1 MKNKLFLAATS
12 LSLLTIAACGDTATP
27 TSGVKDESNLTLQEV
42 YNKAIERQQSLKS
55 VHAKLEMDQVT
66 ELTMEGQTMQITS
79 SSNLTM
85 DLTQDPLSLYTNG
98 TMDMNMGE
106 EKLSMPLEMYMTEQ
120 DGFFFYNGDTK
131 QWLKLPE
138 NQQELLLQQTGAQ
151 ADASEQLEQ
160 LKPFIEDFTFKQDND
175 SYLLTLVI
183 EGEKFKEF
191 ILSQMN
197 NSLGDMSE
205 VDEEVLSNMSF
216 EDSKYEI
223 VIGKDTF
230 DTKEIDLDL
239 TIVLDIE
246 GQTTKVESD
255 TKVEY
260 SKFDEVKQ
268 ISIPEEVKK
277 NAVSSDS

>member
-1 MKNKLFLAATS
+1 MKRKIFLAATS

-42 YNKAIERQQSLKS
+42 YNKAIERQQSLES
-55 VHAKLEMDQVT
+55 VHAKLEMNQAT
-66 ELTMEGQTMQITS
+66 ELSIDGQSVMLTS

-85 DLTQDPLSLYTNG
+85 DMTQNPLSFYTNG
-98 TMDMNMGE
+98 TVDMNMGD
-106 EKLSMPLEMYMTEQ
+106 EKVSMPMEMYMTEK
-120 DGFFFYNGDTK
+120 DGFFFYNGQNE

-138 NQQELLLQQTGAQ
+138 SQQELLLQQTGAQ

-175 SYLLTLVI
+175 SYLLTLSI

-197 NSLGDMSE
+197 TSLGDLTE
-205 VDEEVLSNMSF
+205 VNEEIYTNMSF
-216 EDSKYEI
+216 KDSKYEI
-223 VIGKDTF
+223 VIEKDTF
-230 DTKEIDLDL
+230 DTKQIDMDL
-239 TIVLDIE
+239 TLLMDIE

-260 SKFDEVKQ
+260 SKFDEMDQIKIPDAVKNKA
-268 ISIPEEVKK
+268 I
-277 NAVSSDS
+277 SSDF